1 MWSSKKADPML
12 AAKPEL
18 KDFQPNQA
26 IISSPTILE
35 GTTQK
40 NKELARPTGA
50 IAESPLARLGPGLHV
65 KGEISACEDLL
76 SDGLVEGSVHARQEG
91 LPPRQR
97 SVSPDPK

>member
-1 MWSSKKADPML
+1 MV

-18 KDFQPNQA
+18 KDFQPNQP

-50 IAESPLARLGPGLHV
+50 IAESPCRGSGR
-65 KGEISACEDLL
+65 ACT
-76 SDGLVEGSVHARQEG
+76 
-91 LPPRQR
+91 
-97 SVSPDPK
+97 